1 MCNPDDVATAK
12 LLAKDTKPCP
22 KCATGIFKID
32 GCDQMWCTQCRTAFS
47 WRTGAIETHIHNP
60 HYFEWM
66 RRNNGGVAP
75 RNPGDNGGCAE
86 LGHLFGGQIYHLLET
101 KSGKKK
107 LDHKPAKLSKT
118 VYDITRSIIHLREVE
133 LPKYRVDE
141 VENNVSL
148 RVKYMRNKITKEE
161 FQKLIQQANKRNEKK
176 RETYGI
182 LQLLVTTV
190 TDILNRVRQNIVYCK
205 DKEFDEALKTLLEVN
220 EITEYTNECLTDISN
235 TYNSKPKHI
244 QLF

>member
-1 MCNPDDVATAK
+1 
-12 LLAKDTKPCP
+12 
-22 KCATGIFKID
+22 
-32 GCDQMWCTQCRTAFS
+32 MWCTQCRTAFS

-60 HYFEWM
+60 HYYEWM

-107 LDHKPAKLSKT
+107 LDPKPAKLSKT
-118 VYDITRSIIHLREVE
+118 VYDISRSIIHLREVE
-133 LPKYRVDE
+133 LPRYRVDE
-141 VENNVSL
+141 QENNTGL

-161 FQKLIQQANKRNEKK
+161 FQKLVQQANKRYEKK

-182 LQLLVTTV
+182 LQLLVTTA
-190 TDILNRVRQNIVYCK
+190 TDILYRVKQNIIECDDDQY
-205 DKEFDEALKTLLEVN
+205 DEAFKTLLEVN